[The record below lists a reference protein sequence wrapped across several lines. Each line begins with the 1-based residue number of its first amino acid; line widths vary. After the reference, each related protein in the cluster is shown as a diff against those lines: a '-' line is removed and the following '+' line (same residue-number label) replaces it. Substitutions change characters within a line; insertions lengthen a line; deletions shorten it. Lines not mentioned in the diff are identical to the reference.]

1 MFWLFARR
9 EMGRNVVIA
18 TTTKYIH
25 HIAYLP
31 TYTQDILK
39 IYIFIY
45 N

>member
-1 MFWLFARR
+1 MFWLFARK

-18 TTTKYIH
+18 TTKYIH